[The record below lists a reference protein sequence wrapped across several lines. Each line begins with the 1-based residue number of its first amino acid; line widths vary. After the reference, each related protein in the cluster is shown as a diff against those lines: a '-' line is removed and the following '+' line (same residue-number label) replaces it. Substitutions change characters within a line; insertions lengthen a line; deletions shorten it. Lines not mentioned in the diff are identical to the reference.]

1 MQSRVKLAQISA
13 AQKPLHRERNDGLGT
28 MGLTRD
34 IGKFVAGL
42 RYEHIPAEAV
52 PTVCRGFTDC
62 VGVLIA
68 GLPEPVTSI
77 VAESVGYAEPIR
89 SIADFAPSRIS
100 ALDLALI
107 YGVAAHALDYDDTGL
122 TGHPSAALVPAILA
136 EAQDVGADGK
146 AMIAAYIA
154 GYEIWAEFAARE
166 EDSLHQKGWHP
177 SAVNGAIAAAGASA
191 VLRKLDA
198 ETATRAMGIAASM
211 ASGLVSNFGSMTKPF
226 HLGHSAQCALKATR
240 LAQAGMTA
248 SPDAIE
254 HELGFLRAVSPHGN
268 VDTKSTARFGELW
281 RILKL
286 GINVKLYPMCF
297 GTHRILDAM
306 IDVCRD
312 NGVKAKDIVRVD
324 VDVSENSA
332 KILRN
337 SRPQTA
343 LEAKFSAEFAIAAA
357 AIAGRCSDE
366 EVATPFV
373 QRPDVQEFF
382 GKVRI
387 HPVTEKDPEEPIRSP
402 FDQVHLTLVNGST
415 LDSSKVKYPRG
426 HFARGVE
433 RDVLWRKF
441 SDCAGIVI
449 DRERALRL
457 FDALQ
462 DLPRLASINSLRQS
476 LAPAAE

>member
-1 MQSRVKLAQISA
+1 
-13 AQKPLHRERNDGLGT
+13 
-28 MGLTRD
+28 MGLTAD
-34 IGKFVAGL
+34 TGKFLAGL

-52 PTVCRGFTDC
+52 PTICRGFTDC

-77 VAESVGYAEPIR
+77 VAKSVGYPDPVNT
-89 SIADFAPSRIS
+89 IAGFGPLRIS
-100 ALDLALI
+100 APDMALI
-107 YGVAAHALDYDDTGL
+107 YGAAAHALDYDDTGL

-136 EAQDVGADGK
+136 EAQEVGADGK
-146 AMIAAYIA
+146 AMIAAYVA

-177 SAVNGAIAAAGASA
+177 SAVHGAIAAAGASA

-198 ETATRAMGIAASM
+198 ETATRAIGIAASM

-226 HLGHSAQCALKATR
+226 HLGHSARSALTATR
-240 LAQAGMTA
+240 LAQAGLTA
-248 SPDAIE
+248 SPDTIE
-254 HELGFLRAVSPHGN
+254 HDLGFLRAVSPHGN
-268 VDTKSTARFGELW
+268 VDTKSPASYGKLW
-281 RILKL
+281 RIVKL

-312 NGVKAKDIVRVD
+312 NGVKASDIVQVD

-373 QRPDVQEFF
+373 RRADVQDFF

-387 HPVTEKDPEEPIRSP
+387 HPITDKDPEEPIRSP
-402 FDQVHLTLVNGST
+402 FDQVRLTLANGAT
-415 LDSSKVKYPRG
+415 LDSRQVKYPRG

-433 RDVLWRKF
+433 RDVLWQKF
-441 SDCAGIVI
+441 SDCASIVI
-449 DRERALRL
+449 DRESASRM

-462 DLPRLASINSLRQS
+462 DLPQLAGIGELRRK